1 MALKERDEVS
11 GQITTGH
18 EWNGIKELNT
28 PVPLPLWFFLI
39 TMALFALTWT
49 LLMPSWPGVNGYF
62 RGLLGVDQHVAVRQS
77 LAEAE
82 AERAV
87 WTERLANEDFA
98 SLEADDAIMKL
109 VRQTGGVLFADNCAA
124 CHGPRAL
131 GNPGY
136 PNLAQSPMMWG
147 DDIDTVA
154 ETIRVGINSTHD
166 ETRFAQ
172 MLAFGRDQ
180 MLPSSDIRL
189 LAEYVE
195 GLGGNQTLAGDD
207 LAQAETLFAEN
218 CASCHGEDAHGMV
231 ETGAPNLTDAFWIYG
246 GDRASIRR
254 SIHGGREG
262 TMPSWEGRLT
272 PAQIRLMALYIVD
285 LRAHAQ

>member
-11 GQITTGH
+11 GQVTTGH

-28 PVPLPLWFFLI
+28 PVPMPLWIFLI
-39 TMALFALTWT
+39 SMTLFAVTWT
-49 LLMPSWPGVNGYF
+49 VLMPSWPGINTYF
-62 RGLLGVDQHVAVRQS
+62 RGLLGVDQQVAVRQS

-82 AERAV
+82 AERAG

-124 CHGPRAL
+124 CHGPQAL
-131 GNPGY
+131 GNLGY
-136 PNLAQSPMMWG
+136 PNLARSPMMWG

-154 ETIRVGINSTHD
+154 ETIRIGINSNHG

-180 MLPSSDIRL
+180 MLPSADIRL
-189 LAEYVE
+189 LAQYVE
-195 GLGGNQTLAGDD
+195 GLSGAQTLSGDE
-207 LAQAETLFAEN
+207 LAQAETLFADN
-218 CASCHGEDAHGMV
+218 CASCHGEDAMGMV

-246 GDRASIRR
+246 GDRASIRQ
-254 SIHGGREG
+254 SIYNGRQG
-262 TMPSWEGRLT
+262 TMPAWEGRLT
-272 PAQIRLMALYIVD
+272 PAQIRLMALYVVD